1 MGLDMWMYGIK
12 DISNE
17 EIPDGMPESWYE
29 EHGYKLITHYED
41 DDDFYNMF
49 HDMYDYSV
57 IRNVEYTETDFEKI
71 KKDYN
76 VKKEANISM
85 MSGGGV
91 IGFSCGEYYKE
102 IEIPKDEWD
111 KYDKKV
117 LREAIIFKADE
128 LAYWRKEYKLQELIY
143 NKYYGNIYNCGFHL
157 IDDDMMKMINR
168 YLKVKDMNKQHIN
181 DDGYV
186 AKMYHEW
193 Y

>member
-12 DISNE
+12 DISND

-29 EHGYKLITHYED
+29 EHGYKMITHYED
-41 DDDFYNMF
+41 DNDFDNMF

-71 KKDYN
+71 KEDYN
-76 VKKEANISM
+76 VKKEAHISM

-91 IGFSCGEYYKE
+91 IGFSCGEYHKQVKISE
-102 IEIPKDEWD
+102 DELN

-117 LREAIIFKADE
+117 FREAIIFKGDE

-143 NKYYGNIYNCGFHL
+143 NKYYGNIYNCGFHE
-157 IDDDMMKMINR
+157 IDDDMMKKINR
-168 YLKVKDMNKQHIN
+168 YLKSKDMDKQNIN